1 MEKAL
6 LDTSFLVALLCSR
19 DIHHAKAKELS
30 RQVKGKVT
38 PIITDVVFGE
48 TITVLSRRAKEWG
61 FSFEAAVKDLKDL
74 SSSVARFA
82 IYMIQE
88 FEPIV
93 ELVVMSGGKLSFNDA
108 LLIIGARQERIKQII
123 TFDRDFEPYL
133 KVIGVAPQ

>member
-1 MEKAL
+1 MGKAL

-19 DIHHAKAKELS
+19 DIHHSKAKELS
-30 RQVKGKVT
+30 RQVRGKVT

-61 FSFEAAVKDLKDL
+61 FSFEAAVKDLREI

-93 ELVVMSGGKLSFNDA
+93 VPIPPKSPPVPGS
-108 LLIIGARQERIKQII
+108 R
-123 TFDRDFEPYL
+123 
-133 KVIGVAPQ
+133 